1 MQSITRLMAIY
12 SADHFIAGYF
22 FLLKLYLNRI

>member
-12 SADHFIAGYF
+12 SAEHFIAGYF
-22 FLLKLYLNRI
+22 FIKTIFKITF